1 MNILLFAVHGSR
13 KSDSNKGVEN
23 FFEKVRKNLGKKI
36 DKAFCCYL
44 QFGTPK
50 IEEVLEAELQKGADT
65 VYIFPYFLFRGS
77 HVTEDIP
84 EIKEK
89 FEKKYPEASIKIL
102 NTPGEIKGFD
112 QFIAKSLNAL
122 VS

>member
-13 KSDSNKGVEN
+13 KTDSNKEVEN
-23 FFEKVRKNLGKKI
+23 FFEKVKKNLDKNI
-36 DKAFCCYL
+36 DKAFCCFL
-44 QFGTPK
+44 QFGSPK
-50 IEEVLEAELQKGADT
+50 IEEVLEDELQKGADT
-65 VYIFPYFLFRGS
+65 IYIFPYFLFQGS

-84 EIKEK
+84 GIKEK
-89 FEKKYPEASIKIL
+89 FEKKYPEAFIKIL

-112 QFIAKSLNAL
+112 EFIAESLNSS